1 MYRRDDWISKTNF
14 EEQMAKNKL
23 QLEDFYWEDNKM
35 VLTEVYHLKRGK
47 CCYNDC
53 RHCPYK

>member
-47 CCYNDC
+47 CCSNDC